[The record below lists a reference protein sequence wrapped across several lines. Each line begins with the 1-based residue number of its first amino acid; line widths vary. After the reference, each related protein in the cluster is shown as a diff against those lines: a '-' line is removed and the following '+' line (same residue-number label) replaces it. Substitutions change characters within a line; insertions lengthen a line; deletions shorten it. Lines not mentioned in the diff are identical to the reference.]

1 MTFKLNVVSSN
12 HEHFISLWASNK
24 ASIYNRGNNG
34 AIFKITPSF
43 FILYNILDETTS
55 ILKLNSC
62 YWFCHNILTLM
73 RVNWANHILFINLFQ
88 IVCMGWPLLV
98 NWIQFQ
104 IAAKTLLDCIW
115 QKNRWLNVPCTNI
128 FNFCTVSNQ
137 AKVKLYPFFE
147 VPQ

>member
-1 MTFKLNVVSSN
+1 MN
-12 HEHFISLWASNK
+12 ISLHSRPLISLP
-24 ASIYNRGNNG
+24 SIIEEIMVQFSRL
-34 AIFKITPSF
+34 PLLF
-43 FILYNILDETTS
+43 FYLYNILDETTS

-62 YWFCHNILTLM
+62 YWFYHNILTLM
-73 RVNWANHILFINLFQ
+73 RVNWANHILFINFFQ
-88 IVCMGWPLLV
+88 IVCMGWLLLV